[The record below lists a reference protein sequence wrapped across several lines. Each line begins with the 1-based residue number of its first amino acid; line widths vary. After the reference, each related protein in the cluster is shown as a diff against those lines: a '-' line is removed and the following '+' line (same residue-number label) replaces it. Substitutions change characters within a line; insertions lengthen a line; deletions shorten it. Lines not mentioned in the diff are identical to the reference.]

1 MVSGKFAG
9 ELTTENSRLVLHEDA
24 AYDVKF

>member
-9 ELTTENSRLVLHEDA
+9 ELTKEDSRLVLHEDA